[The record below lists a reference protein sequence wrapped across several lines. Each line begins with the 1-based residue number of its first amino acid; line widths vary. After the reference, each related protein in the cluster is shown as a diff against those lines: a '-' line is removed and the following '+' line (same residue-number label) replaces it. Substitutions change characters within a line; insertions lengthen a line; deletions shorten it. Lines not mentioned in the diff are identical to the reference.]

1 MYKIVPLLAVAA
13 ALSIPALANSATKT
27 VPLSSAEERQWIGAV
42 KAHKTADTRT
52 VAEVL
57 ALVEK
62 RARGHFKV
70 ASYDVMYDWKGQP
83 RSVAISYWIGTKRS
97 SDLTFS
103 DIDYPMNR
111 NGTIAK
117 LSFADRPTLEAL
129 EKGAD
134 AMLTKV
140 EQHYSMDCP
149 ADMPSDHC

>member
-1 MYKIVPLLAVAA
+1 MQKIVYLLAAFA
-13 ALSIPALANSATKT
+13 ALLASALANSAAKI
-27 VPLSSAEERQWIGAV
+27 VPLPSAEERQWIGAV
-42 KAHKTADTRT
+42 KARKTADNRT

-62 RARGHFKV
+62 RAHGRFKV

-83 RSVAISYWIGTKRS
+83 SSVAISYWIGTKRS
-97 SDLTFS
+97 RDLAFS

-111 NGTIAK
+111 TGTIAK
-117 LSFADRPTLEAL
+117 ISFSDRPTLEAL

-134 AMLTKV
+134 AMLAEV
-140 EQHYSMDCP
+140 EQQYRMACP

>member
-1 MYKIVPLLAVAA
+1 MQKIALLLAAAA
-13 ALSIPALANSATKT
+13 ALSVPALANSVAKI

-42 KAHKTADTRT
+42 KAHKTADSRT

-62 RARGHFKV
+62 RAHGRFKV

-83 RSVAISYWIGTKRS
+83 SSVAISYWIGTKRS
-97 SDLTFS
+97 RDLTFS

-117 LSFADRPTLEAL
+117 ISFADRLTLEAL

-134 AMLTKV
+134 AMLAEV
-140 EQHYSMDCP
+140 EQHYRMDCP